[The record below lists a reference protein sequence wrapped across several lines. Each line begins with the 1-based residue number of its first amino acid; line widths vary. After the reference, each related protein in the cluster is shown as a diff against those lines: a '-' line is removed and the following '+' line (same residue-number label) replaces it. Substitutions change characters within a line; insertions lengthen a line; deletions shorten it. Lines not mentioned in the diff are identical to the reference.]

1 MSEKKKPEINSEKYG
16 LKKTDDGYKVDAKSL
31 LDSIGGVQGFIEATL
46 PGLVYVL
53 TFAIWQDL
61 TVSIISVSVAMVL
74 LTIRHFMVKRPA
86 SALIGP
92 IAGIALAI
100 YLARRPEG
108 QAKDFYLPG
117 FWTNAAYGGGLLL
130 SVLLRFPVI
139 GVLVGFMTNQGL
151 SWRKDRRKV
160 RFFNLV
166 TMLWV
171 GMFALRLLVQVPMY
185 LADDIVSLG
194 FARIALGQPFF
205 LLMIWISWLL
215 LRKVVSSEQD
225 GNLDK

>member
-1 MSEKKKPEINSEKYG
+1 MEEKKPQVNPEKYG

-31 LDSIGGVQGFIEATL
+31 LDSVGGVQGFIEATV

-53 TFAIWQDL
+53 SFAIWQDL
-61 TVSIISVSVAMVL
+61 TLSIVLVSIAMVI
-74 LTIRHFMVKRPA
+74 LTIRHFMLKRPF

-92 IAGIALAI
+92 ILGIALAI

-108 QAKDFYLPG
+108 QARDFYLAG
-117 FWTNAAYGGGLLL
+117 FWTNAGYGSVLLL
-130 SVLLRFPVI
+130 SVLVRYPLI
-139 GVLVGFMTNQGL
+139 GVLVGFLTNQGL
-151 SWRKDRRKV
+151 KWRKSRRKV

-171 GMFALRLLVQVPMY
+171 GLFATRLAVQVPMY
-185 LADDIVSLG
+185 LANDVVSLG
-194 FARIALGQPFF
+194 FARIALGTPFF

-215 LRKVVSSEQD
+215 LRKVVNAEQD

>member
-1 MSEKKKPEINSEKYG
+1 MVEKKKPEVSSEKYG
-16 LKKTDDGYKVDAKSL
+16 VKKTDDGYKVDAKSL
-31 LDSIGGVQGFIEATL
+31 LDSIGGVQGFIEATI
-46 PGLVYVL
+46 PGLVYVMS
-53 TFAIWQDL
+53 FAIWQDL
-61 TVSIISVSVAMVL
+61 TISIVAVSAAMVV

-92 IAGIALAI
+92 ILGIALAI

-108 QAKDFYLPG
+108 QPRDFYLLG
-117 FWTNAAYGGGLLL
+117 FWTNAGYGLGLAL
-130 SVLLRFPVI
+130 SVLVRFPII

-151 SWRKDRRKV
+151 NWRKNRRKV

-171 GMFALRLLVQVPMY
+171 GMFGLRLLVQVPMY
-185 LADDIVSLG
+185 LANDVVSLG
-194 FARIALGQPFF
+194 FARIALGQPLF

-215 LRKVVSSEQD
+215 LRKVVTSEQD
-225 GNLDK
+225 GNLVK